1 MTLELVDPPDGVVSR
16 ELYLTVG
23 QEWWWTDRQDWG
35 PEQWQQRADRVETW
49 IGLVDGERAGY
60 GELVPHPNGDV
71 ELACFGL
78 LRGFRGR
85 GVGGHV
91 LGLIVGKAWEIPGC
105 ERVRLSTGTR
115 DSSVALPNYLA
126 RGFTVFDT
134 REEPD
139 PAPPKFLAAS

>member
-1 MTLELVDPPDGVVSR
+1 VSLELVDPPDGSLSR

-23 QEWWWTDRQDWG
+23 QEWWWTDRQDWSI
-35 PEQWQQRADRVETW
+35 EQWQRRADAVQTW
-49 IGLVDGERAGY
+49 IGLAAGERAGY

-71 ELACFGL
+71 ELTCFGL

-85 GVGGHV
+85 HIGGH
-91 LGLIVGKAWEIPGC
+91 LLTLIVAKAWDIPGC
-105 ERVRLSTGTR
+105 RRLRLSTGTR

-126 RGFTVFDT
+126 RGFTVLET